1 MLIPQIYLKL
11 IIIYVRTLTLANPL
25 YNWSSGFF
33 LWCNILLAFN
43 TNLEDSKL
51 NPEENNSIESSP
63 NLNENNK
70 DLNEGI
76 KKEENVKAFSEFLEK
91 ASSQDS
97 SEEKVKLDSE
107 QQKPKIDKLLFKR
120 FLNNGFDGI
129 STNPNY
135 KMLALL
141 IILLINLSLFFVI
154 GNMGKAFLRNAGI
167 MG

>member
-1 MLIPQIYLKL
+1 M
-11 IIIYVRTLTLANPL
+11 ANPL
-25 YNWSSGFF
+25 FNRSSGFF
-33 LWCNILLAFN
+33 LWCNIHLAFN

-51 NPEENNSIESSP
+51 NPEENNSIESTP
-63 NLNENNK
+63 NLNEENK

-76 KKEENVKAFSEFLEK
+76 KKDENVEAFTEFLEK

-97 SEEKVKLDSE
+97 SEEKVKIDSV
-107 QQKPKIDKLLFKR
+107 QQKPKIDKSLFKR

>member
-1 MLIPQIYLKL
+1 MIEW
-11 IIIYVRTLTLANPL
+11 V
-25 YNWSSGFF
+25 F
-33 LWCNILLAFN
+33 LWCNILLAFT

-51 NPEENNSIESSP
+51 NPEENNSIESVP
-63 NLNENNK
+63 NLNDDNK
-70 DLNEGI
+70 DLNDLNEGN
-76 KKEENVKAFSEFLEK
+76 KKEENVKAFTEFLEN
-91 ASSQDS
+91 ASNQNS

-107 QQKPKIDKLLFKR
+107 QQKLKIDKSLFKR

>member
-1 MLIPQIYLKL
+1 M
-11 IIIYVRTLTLANPL
+11 
-25 YNWSSGFF
+25 
-33 LWCNILLAFN
+33 
-43 TNLEDSKL
+43 EDSKL

-63 NLNENNK
+63 NLNVDNN

-91 ASSQDS
+91 ASGQESL
-97 SEEKVKLDSE
+97 EEKVKLDSE
-107 QQKPKIDKLLFKR
+107 HQKLKIDKSLFKR

-141 IILLINLSLFFVI
+141 MILLINLSLFFVI
-154 GNMGKAFLRNAGI
+154 GNIGKEFLKNAGI

>member
-1 MLIPQIYLKL
+1 M
-11 IIIYVRTLTLANPL
+11 
-25 YNWSSGFF
+25 GFF
-33 LWCNILLAFN
+33 LWCNIFLAFT

-51 NPEENNSIESSP
+51 NPEEKNLIESSP
-63 NLNENNK
+63 NQDEENKALNEAN
-70 DLNEGI
+70 
-76 KKEENVKAFSEFLEK
+76 KKEENVKAFTEFLEK
-91 ASSQDS
+91 ASNKNS
-97 SEEKVKLDSE
+97 SEEKVNLNSELQKL
-107 QQKPKIDKLLFKR
+107 KIDKSLFKR

-167 MG
+167 MS

>member
-1 MLIPQIYLKL
+1 M
-11 IIIYVRTLTLANPL
+11 
-25 YNWSSGFF
+25 GFF
-33 LWCNILLAFN
+33 LWCSILLAF
-43 TNLEDSKL
+43 TSNLEDSKL

-63 NLNENNK
+63 NLNKDNK
-70 DLNEGI
+70 DLNELN
-76 KKEENVKAFSEFLEK
+76 KKEENVEAFKEFLEK
-91 ASSQDS
+91 ASNQDS
-97 SEEKVKLDSE
+97 SGKVNLGYE
-107 QQKPKIDKLLFKR
+107 QQILKIDKSLFKR

>member
-1 MLIPQIYLKL
+1 
-11 IIIYVRTLTLANPL
+11 
-25 YNWSSGFF
+25 
-33 LWCNILLAFN
+33 
-43 TNLEDSKL
+43 
-51 NPEENNSIESSP
+51 
-63 NLNENNK
+63 LNEDNN
-70 DLNEGI
+70 DLNEGT
-76 KKEENVKAFSEFLEK
+76 KKEENVKAFTEFLEK

-97 SEEKVKLDSE
+97 SEEIVKLDSE
-107 QQKPKIDKLLFKR
+107 QQNPKIDKSLFKR